1 MHLYV
6 YSMCTYIYILL
17 IVMFSTDERLMHLY
31 ISVFPD
37 LWVKGRQMKLYKSNV
52 TDANHQS
59 FKYTF

>member
-1 MHLYV
+1 
-6 YSMCTYIYILL
+6 
-17 IVMFSTDERLMHLY
+17 MFSTDERLMHLY

-37 LWVKGRQMKLYKSNV
+37 LWVKGRQMKLYKSSV